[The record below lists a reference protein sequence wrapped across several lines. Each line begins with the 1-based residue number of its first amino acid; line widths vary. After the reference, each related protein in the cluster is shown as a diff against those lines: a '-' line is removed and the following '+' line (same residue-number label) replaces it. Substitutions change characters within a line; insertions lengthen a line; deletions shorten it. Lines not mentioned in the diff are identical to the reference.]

1 MQHAHIAKSFD
12 DELENLQNKI
22 LLMGE
27 HARAQLDAAEN
38 ALIERDNT
46 VVEKIVKND
55 ALIDEL
61 AHGVDKLAVR
71 LLALRQP
78 MGMDLRSIISGLK
91 IAGELERIADYAVNI
106 ARNIEKVNA
115 TALTDPIDSIVS
127 MAETAKTMLEDAIH
141 AYSKSDVKLAVDAW
155 NRDDRIDEVYTQLLV
170 QLRQSM
176 KEDVRNVDPCT
187 SLILIGRCIE
197 RIGDHVTNICEHVYY
212 QVVGEDLSVT

>member
-1 MQHAHIAKSFD
+1 MQHAHIVKSFD
-12 DELENLQNKI
+12 DELENLQSKI

-38 ALIERDNT
+38 ALIKRDNT

-61 AHGVDKLAVR
+61 AHEVDKLAVR

-115 TALTDPIDSIVS
+115 TTLTDPIDSIVR

-141 AYSKSDVKLAVDAW
+141 AYSKSDVKLAIDAW
-155 NRDDRIDEVYTQLLV
+155 NRDDQIDEVYSQLLV

-176 KEDVRNVDPCT
+176 KEDARNM
-187 SLILIGRCIE
+187 I
-197 RIGDHVTNICEHVYY
+197 YY
-212 QVVGEDLSVT
+212 LHFSHFDRQMY